1 MRMRQLSQLAVI
13 LLVTLAACS
22 GPPIDTLTKDHPFLN
37 ASVHGDA
44 KLLATLISSGADVNA
59 RDRNGMTALHW
70 ASHQFV
76 RWGNYNDQVGCLRI
90 LIANGADVNAKTSSG
105 KTPLVLGSWSV
116 DCVRILVEAGAEVNT
131 ADAHGNTPLIGA
143 AHEGSTE
150 SLKLLLKTG
159 ANPNAQDSFGWTPL
173 MAAVIHGTPQ
183 MVKALLDA
191 GAKVNVRNK
200 LGETAVKNLATA
212 QLPDAFDQLI
222 HPSDRRYVRERQQIL
237 QMLRGVGGTE

>member
-1 MRMRQLSQLAVI
+1 MRMGQPSQLAVI
-13 LLVTLAACS
+13 LLVILAACS
-22 GPPIDTLTKDHPFLN
+22 GPPIDTLTKDNPLLN
-37 ASVHGDA
+37 ASVHGDS
-44 KLLATLISSGADVNA
+44 KRLATLISSGADVNA
-59 RDRNGMTALHW
+59 SDRNGMTALHW

-105 KTPLVLGSWSV
+105 ETPLELGSWSV

-131 ADAHGNTPLIGA
+131 ADAHGETPLLRA
-143 AHEGSTE
+143 AQEGSME

-200 LGETAVKNLATA
+200 LGKTAVANLATA